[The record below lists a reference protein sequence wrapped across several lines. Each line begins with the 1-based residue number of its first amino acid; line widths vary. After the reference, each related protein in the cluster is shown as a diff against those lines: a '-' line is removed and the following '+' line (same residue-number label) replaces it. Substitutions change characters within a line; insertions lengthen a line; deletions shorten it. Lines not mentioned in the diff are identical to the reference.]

1 MTKSDTKNKAD
12 VVPDR
17 ESDRLPL
24 FVLLRDDTR
33 DHPRTFMC
41 RTLLLLMRYSS
52 ADVTG
57 HTVFHCLCISHNRYT
72 SYNSNHGRCTFQRVL
87 YNYCIFCVK
96 NLSIKNFNSISF
108 FSAVFIFLITL
119 EVQEITFR
127 GRCECRSVFVLK

>member
-108 FSAVFIFLITL
+108 FFCRVYFFDHIRSARDYVSRKMRMS
-119 EVQEITFR
+119 QRFR
-127 GRCECRSVFVLK
+127 S